1 MEALVISRDQVLEA
15 LRAEDVA
22 AHYDIKGPW
31 RGRWMR
37 APRCFVADHGG
48 DAMGLARDGMWHCHS
63 CDDGGDL
70 LKGIALAE
78 RLDIKADFRKVIE
91 VAAAIAGVEDEDN
104 FGETQKP
111 PKPERPKPPALPSL
125 AERVAIAKK
134 RAAWLWANLTE
145 GSRGV
150 ALYLEQRGLD
160 AAAVCARETIK
171 TTPLAIERS
180 KLTGNEDREKLGRMF
195 SVAGIAIPVRH
206 VVDGSLVD
214 VRVRRFE
221 PRPDQPKVIGM
232 LGGVVSERHEL
243 VGCYGN
249 PHLITS
255 DCVVVVEGVADYL
268 TALQIWP
275 HADVLGAT
283 HAGVYPLVARHAA
296 KCLGQN
302 GGGTVILVA
311 QRDFAGDDAAYK
323 ATWKDA
329 NGKPV
334 DGAADRAVDE
344 ATKNV
349 ISLLGVYACAW
360 VECAPHKDL
369 NDRWRA
375 GDPIQIGAT
384 PQPDIVPDDEFG

>member
-1 MEALVISRDQVLEA
+1 MISKEQVLDA

-37 APRCFVADHGG
+37 APRCFVADHGS

-78 RLDIKADFRKVIE
+78 KLDIKNDFRKVIE
-91 VAAAIAGVEDEDN
+91 IAAGIAGVEDEDD
-104 FGETQKP
+104 FGATPKP
-111 PKPERPKPPALPSL
+111 PKPERPKPPPIPSL
-125 AERVAIAKK
+125 TERVAIAKK
-134 RAAWLWANLTE
+134 RAAWLWSNLTI
-145 GSRGV
+145 GSTGV
-150 ALYLEQRGLD
+150 AAYLQKRGLD
-160 AAAVCARETIK
+160 PLIVCEREKIRS
-171 TTPLAIERS
+171 TPLCVPRGA
-180 KLTGNEDREKLGRMF
+180 LTGNPDREKLGRMF
-195 SVAGIAIPVRH
+195 TVGGLAIPVRH
-206 VVDGSLVD
+206 VVTGEFVD
-214 VRVRRFE
+214 VRVRRYE
-221 PRPDQPKVIGM
+221 PRDDQPKVIGM

-243 VGCYGN
+243 VGCYGY
-249 PHLITS
+249 PHAISS

-268 TALQIWP
+268 TALQVWQ

-296 KCLGQN
+296 KCLGEN

-311 QRDFAGDDAAYK
+311 QRDFFGDDAAYK
-323 ATWKDA
+323 ATWKDG
-329 NGKPV
+329 NGKPI

-349 ISLLGVYACAW
+349 ISLLGAYACAW

-375 GDPIQIGAT
+375 GDAIQIAAT
-384 PQPDIVPDDEFG
+384 PQPDVIPDDEFG